1 MALTLGLHVFAVYA
15 FGSLLS
21 LVRPENLGALV
32 AFGLPFILEAAV
44 IAAKVM
50 PASHVEG
57 GQIVRMGRSEIEN
70 DLSESLLPKE
80 PKEAERSHVK

>member
-1 MALTLGLHVFAVYA
+1 MAMTLGLHVFAVYA

-32 AFGLPFILEAAV
+32 AFGLPFIVEAAV
-44 IAAKVM
+44 IASKVVPSNTM
-50 PASHVEG
+50 EEG
-57 GQIVRMGRSEIEN
+57 SVVWTGRSQIEN

-80 PKEAERSHVK
+80 SKEAERSPVK